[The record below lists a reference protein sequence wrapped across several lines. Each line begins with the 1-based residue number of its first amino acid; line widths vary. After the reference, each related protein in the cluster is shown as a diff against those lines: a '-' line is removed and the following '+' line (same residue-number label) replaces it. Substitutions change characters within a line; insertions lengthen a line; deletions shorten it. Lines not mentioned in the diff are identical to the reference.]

1 LAEYDKIA
9 RYYDAIFA
17 GIFPYDR
24 EVQALHR
31 LFRQHGDEPVRHLLD
46 ASCGT
51 GSHLLRLAHLGYGC
65 SGSDISPGMLTVARQ
80 KARQQGLQV
89 NWFEQDIKHLCLE
102 RTFDAVISLYGLP
115 LMLVAEDAEPAA
127 LQQGLTVALKGI
139 QRHLNDGGIFVFN
152 IINAESPLPYP
163 GFGPW
168 SAANLQAMDKDG
180 LNIVLMNKIRRSHDL
195 MFFKDIYLVQEKGAL
210 NMEILAYTIWL
221 PGLDQLQAILE
232 KSGFEVLAVY
242 SQLSALTAY
251 NPQSLDVTIVSKKGK

>member
-17 GIFPYDR
+17 DIFPYDR
-24 EVQALHR
+24 EVQALDR
-31 LFRQHGDEPVRHLLD
+31 LFRQHGQGPVRHVLD

-51 GSHLLRLAHLGYGC
+51 GSHLLQLARLGYHC
-65 SGSDISPGMLTVARQ
+65 SGSDISPGMLAVARQ
-80 KARQQGLQV
+80 KARQQEV
-89 NWFEQDIKHLCLE
+89 KIDWFEQDIKQLCLE
-102 RTFDAVISLYGLP
+102 HTFDAVISLYGLP
-115 LMLVAEDAEPAA
+115 LMLVAEDAQPAA

-139 QRHLNDGGIFVFN
+139 QRHLDDGGIFVFN

-180 LNIVLMNKIRRSHDL
+180 MNIVLMNKIRRRDDL
-195 MFFKDIYLVQEKGAL
+195 MFFKDIYLVQEQGTL
-210 NMEILAYTIWL
+210 NMEILTYTIWL
-221 PGLDQLQAILE
+221 PGLDQLQDILKE
-232 KSGFEVLAVY
+232 SGFEVLAVY

-251 NPQSLDVTIVSKKGK
+251 NPQSLDVTIVSKRGT